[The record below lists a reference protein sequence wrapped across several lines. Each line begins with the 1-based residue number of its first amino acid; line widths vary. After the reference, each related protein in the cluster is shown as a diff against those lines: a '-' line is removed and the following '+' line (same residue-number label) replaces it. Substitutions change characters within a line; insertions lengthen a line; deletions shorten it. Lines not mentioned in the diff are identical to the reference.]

1 MIVLAGRTDVM
12 TEPGAVVVEIVVSVL
27 AGRVVK
33 NEAVVIIVDAGAVIV
48 DSCVLISVLAG
59 RTEVTVEAG

>member
-1 MIVLAGRTDVM
+1 M